1 MVHDL
6 EISPFQG
13 REEGNDGFFQ
23 SAFQEEA
30 ERKEDR
36 RQESKVQEAGE
47 YQTREF

>member
-1 MVHDL
+1 MMVSFSQL
-6 EISPFQG
+6 FKRRGQQG
-13 REEGNDGFFQ
+13 
-23 SAFQEEA
+23 EA